1 MVEQLA
7 HQGNIGKN
15 PFNFK
20 HFDCSEASIVIN
32 GVHEPTEPYKL
43 EIDKG
48 DYIDL
53 YTDFLNN
60 LEIAI
65 EDRDCGIS
73 ETDFLGGNFFV
84 VFDRSKEKC
93 NRFHR
98 HPADS
103 GSIDINLRTRT
114 NLPQTVTVIVY
125 ATYSSEIIIDENNTV
140 NIIKNF

>member
-7 HQGNIGKN
+7 HQGNIRKN

-53 YTDFLNN
+53 YTDFLIN
-60 LEIAI
+60 LGIAN

-73 ETDFLGGNFFV
+73 ESDFLGGNFFV

>member
-60 LEIAI
+60 LGIAN

>member
-53 YTDFLNN
+53 YTDF
-60 LEIAI
+60 
-65 EDRDCGIS
+65 
-73 ETDFLGGNFFV
+73 F
-84 VFDRSKEKC
+84 
-93 NRFHR
+93 
-98 HPADS
+98 
-103 GSIDINLRTRT
+103 
-114 NLPQTVTVIVY
+114 
-125 ATYSSEIIIDENNTV
+125 
-140 NIIKNF
+140 

>member
-7 HQGNIGKN
+7 HQGNIRKN

-60 LEIAI
+60 LGIAN
-65 EDRDCGIS
+65 ENRDCGIS

>member
-1 MVEQLA
+1 MVEQVA
-7 HQGNIGKN
+7 HQGNIRKN

-53 YTDFLNN
+53 YTDFLIN
-60 LEIAI
+60 LGIAN

-73 ETDFLGGNFFV
+73 ESDFLGGNFFV

>member
-1 MVEQLA
+1 M
-7 HQGNIGKN
+7 
-15 PFNFK
+15 
-20 HFDCSEASIVIN
+20 IN
-32 GVHEPTEPYKL
+32 LG
-43 EIDKG
+43 
-48 DYIDL
+48 
-53 YTDFLNN
+53 
-60 LEIAI
+60 IAN

-73 ETDFLGGNFFV
+73 ESDFLGGNFFV

>member
-7 HQGNIGKN
+7 HQGNIRKN

-53 YTDFLNN
+53 YTDFLIN
-60 LEIAI
+60 LGIAN

>member
-1 MVEQLA
+1 MVEQVA
-7 HQGNIGKN
+7 HQGNIKKN
-15 PFNFK
+15 PFNFQD
-20 HFDCSEASIVIN
+20 FDCSKASIVIN

-43 EIDKG
+43 DIDKG

-53 YTDFLNN
+53 YTDLLIN
-60 LEIAI
+60 LGIEN

-73 ETDFLGGNFFV
+73 KSDFLGGNFFL

-103 GSIDINLRTRT
+103 RT

>member
-7 HQGNIGKN
+7 HQGNIRKKL
-15 PFNFK
+15 FNFK

-43 EIDKG
+43 DIDRG

-53 YTDFLNN
+53 YTDFLIN
-60 LEIAI
+60 LGIEN

-73 ETDFLGGNFFV
+73 ESDFLGGNFFV
-84 VFDRSKEKC
+84 VFDRPKEKC

-103 GSIDINLRTRT
+103 GSIDINLRNRT

>member
-7 HQGNIGKN
+7 HQGNIRKN

-60 LEIAI
+60 LGIAN

>member
-1 MVEQLA
+1 MVEQVA
-7 HQGNIGKN
+7 HQGNIKKN
-15 PFNFK
+15 PFNFQ

-43 EIDKG
+43 DIDKG

-53 YTDFLNN
+53 YTDFLIN
-60 LEIAI
+60 LGIEN

-73 ETDFLGGNFFV
+73 ESDFLGGNFFL

-114 NLPQTVTVIVY
+114 NLP
-125 ATYSSEIIIDENNTV
+125 
-140 NIIKNF
+140 

>member
-7 HQGNIGKN
+7 HQGNIRKN

-60 LEIAI
+60 LGIAN

-73 ETDFLGGNFFV
+73 ESDFLGGNFFV

>member
-7 HQGNIGKN
+7 HQGNIRKK

-53 YTDFLNN
+53 YTDFLIN
-60 LEIAI
+60 LGIAN

-73 ETDFLGGNFFV
+73 ESDFLGGNFFV

>member
-7 HQGNIGKN
+7 HQGNIRKN

-53 YTDFLNN
+53 YTDFLIN
-60 LEIAI
+60 LGIAN

-73 ETDFLGGNFFV
+73 ESDFLGGNFFV

-103 GSIDINLRTRT
+103 ESIDINLRTRT